1 MSDFNGRFGAHAIP
15 ARADMS
21 VDAGLRAFMLGVY
34 NKLGL
39 GLLIAAALAWSTVN
53 VPAVM
58 NVLYRTDGYGHLIG
72 FTPLGTA
79 VQWAPLVILLVSS
92 FTMRNPTAQGASLLY
107 WLVVSLIGLSLG
119 VVFLAYTGG
128 SVAATFFA
136 TAAAFGA
143 LSLYG
148 YVTKRDLTAFGSFL
162 MVGLI
167 GLIVAMLVNAFLLH
181 STGASLII
189 SVIGVL
195 IFAGLTAWETQKLK
209 MVYYQ
214 VGGDRNALG
223 VMTSYGA
230 LTLFLDFLN
239 LFLFMLRIFGN
250 RR

>member
-1 MSDFNGRFGAHAIP
+1 MSDFNGRFGASAIP

-53 VPAVM
+53 VPAVE
-58 NVLYRTDGYGHLIG
+58 NALYRIEFGRVIG
-72 FTPLGTA
+72 FTPLGMA
-79 VQWAPLVILLVSS
+79 VQWAPLVILLFSS
-92 FTMRNPTAQGASLLY
+92 FTMRNPTAKGASLLY

-128 SVAATFFA
+128 SVASTFLA
-136 TAAAFGA
+136 TAAAFGG
-143 LSLYG
+143 LSLFG
-148 YVTKRDLTAFGSFL
+148 YTTKRDLTAFGAFL

-167 GLIVAMLVNAFLLH
+167 GLIVASVVNVWLLH
-181 STGASLII
+181 SSGATFVI
-189 SVIGVL
+189 SIIGVL
-195 IFAGLTAWETQKLK
+195 IFAGLTAYDTQKLK

-230 LTLFLDFLN
+230 LSLFLDFLN
-239 LFLFMLRIFGN
+239 LFLFLLRIMGN

>member
-1 MSDFNGRFGAHAIP
+1 MSDFNGRFGTSAIP

-39 GLLIAAALAWSTVN
+39 GLLIAAALAWSTVH
-53 VPAVM
+53 VPAVETA
-58 NVLYRTDGYGHLIG
+58 LYRIEFGRLIG
-72 FTPLGTA
+72 FTPLGLA
-79 VQWAPLVILLVSS
+79 VQWAPLAILLVTS
-92 FTMRNPTAQGASLLY
+92 FTMRNPTAQAASLLY
-107 WLVVSLIGLSLG
+107 WVVVSLIGLSLG

-128 SVAATFFA
+128 SVASTFFA
-136 TAAAFGA
+136 TAAAFGG
-143 LSLYG
+143 LSLFG
-148 YVTKRDLTAFGSFL
+148 YTTKRDLTAFGAFL

-167 GLIVAMLVNAFLLH
+167 GLIVAMVVNTWLLH
-181 STGASLII
+181 SSGATFVI
-189 SVIGVL
+189 SIIGVL
-195 IFAGLTAWETQKLK
+195 IFAGLTAFETQKLK
-209 MVYYQ
+209 TVYYQ